1 MKKKQLSNLLF
12 LIIFFWGLL
21 IFLYPTVSNQW
32 NKYRDRQLKTEY
44 TQSVKNSD
52 SEELEEEFE
61 DASEYNKSLIG
72 NSIPVSFYTYE
83 TNKNRDYENLLNLNG
98 NGMMGYIEIPAI
110 RVSLPIYH
118 YTSDEVLKKGAG
130 HLAGSSLPIG
140 GKSTHAVV
148 SAHRGLPSAKMFTD
162 LNLLEKG
169 DIFQIYVMNRKLT
182 YKVDQIKVV
191 EPSQTEDLR
200 IIDGKDYVTLLTCTP
215 YGVNTDRL
223 LVRGHR
229 IENLDK
235 ITEHQI
241 IERHGV
247 FRNPS
252 MIMKLLCVL
261 LGIVIAAFIVWILEK
276 KKSGED

>member
-1 MKKKQLSNLLF
+1 M
-12 LIIFFWGLL
+12 
-21 IFLYPTVSNQW
+21 
-32 NKYRDRQLKTEY
+32 
-44 TQSVKNSD
+44 
-52 SEELEEEFE
+52 
-61 DASEYNKSLIG
+61 
-72 NSIPVSFYTYE
+72 
-83 TNKNRDYENLLNLNG
+83 
-98 NGMMGYIEIPAI
+98 
-110 RVSLPIYH
+110 
-118 YTSDEVLKKGAG
+118 
-130 HLAGSSLPIG
+130 
-140 GKSTHAVV
+140 
-148 SAHRGLPSAKMFTD
+148 
-162 LNLLEKG
+162 
-169 DIFQIYVMNRKLT
+169 
-182 YKVDQIKVV
+182 V

>member
-12 LIIFFWGLL
+12 LIIFFLGLL

>member
-72 NSIPVSFYTYE
+72 NPIPVSFYTYE